1 MIVNRLFKE
10 EKGTTAIEYGVLT
23 GFAFVFFYIPV
34 GFVFEKITI
43 AFEILKTALDIV

>member
-34 GFVFEKITI
+34 FEKITI